1 MERVRDL
8 NVLRAE
14 NITKSFKKRRVVD
27 GVTIEVK
34 EGEVVGLL
42 GPNGAGKTTTFYCIV
57 GLVRPDGG
65 RILLGEEDVTEEPT
79 YIRARKGI
87 SYLPQEPSIFRKLTV
102 EENLRAILEMHN
114 FTEGEIREKT
124 EWLLDRFGIK
134 YLRNQKASS
143 LSGGE
148 RRRLEIAR
156 ALTIS
161 PKFLLLDEPFAGI
174 DPIAVSDIQ
183 SLIRELKE
191 LDIGI
196 LITDH
201 NVRETLKITD
211 RAYILAHGRVIA
223 SGNPEEVA
231 REEVV
236 RKVYLGSE
244 FQL

>member
-1 MERVRDL
+1 VERVRDL

-124 EWLLDRFGIK
+124 DWLLDRFGIK
-134 YLRNQKASS
+134 HLRNQKASS